1 MNTAWFKK
9 QMNALGVRQEDIAVA
24 IGRDRSL
31 VSKLINNKTKFNV
44 SYILVFSQL
53 LNQPTDLII
62 EMIGGKDN
70 IEPED
75 DNGKPTKTSNQNI
88 SGYLDSELLKLILKI
103 AIEDKRD
110 APLDVKI
117 DVAINTYV
125 RLNGQPNI
133 DPEKIRVALM
143 CMFPAE

>member
-9 QMNALGVRQEDIAVA
+9 QMNALGVRQEDIAIA

-53 LNQPTDLII
+53 LNQPTDFIV
-62 EMIGGKDN
+62 EMIGGEDN

-75 DNGKPTKTSNQNI
+75 GDNLSGKPIKASNQTLNT
-88 SGYLDSELLKLILKI
+88 ELLKLVLKI
-103 AIEDKRD
+103 AMEDERK
-110 APLDVKI
+110 APLDLKI

-133 DPEKIRVALM
+133 DLEKIRLVLM
-143 CMFPAE
+143 CMLPAE

>member
-9 QMNALGVRQEDIAVA
+9 QMNALGVRQEDIAAA

-53 LNQPTDLII
+53 LNQPTDLIV

-75 DNGKPTKTSNQNI
+75 GNNLSDKPTKASNPILNT
-88 SGYLDSELLKLILKI
+88 ELLKLILKI
-103 AIEDKRD
+103 AMEDERK
-110 APLDVKI
+110 APLDLKI

-133 DPEKIRVALM
+133 DPEKIRLVLM
-143 CMFPAE
+143 CMLPGE